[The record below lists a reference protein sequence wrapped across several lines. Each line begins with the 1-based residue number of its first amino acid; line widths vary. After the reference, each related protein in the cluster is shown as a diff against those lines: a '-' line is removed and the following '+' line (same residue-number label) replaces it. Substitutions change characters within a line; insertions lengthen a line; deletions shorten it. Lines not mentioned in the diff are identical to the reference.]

1 MDSSLLHP
9 FTCIISGP
17 TQAGKSEL
25 VLKIIE
31 RSQSLISPPPKKIT
45 YCYGEFQQIF
55 TKYPYVI
62 FNAGLPDFESIA
74 SDGASLLIIDD
85 LLSEV
90 NSSVSNIFTRGS
102 HHRNISVIFLSQNLF
117 HKSKDFRTM
126 SLNTHYLI
134 LFKNVRDVTQVSSL
148 ARQMYP
154 GKTKLLIEAFQDAT
168 VKPFGY
174 LLIDMKP
181 QTDDRMR
188 LRTNIFENER
198 QIAYVSK

>member
-1 MDSSLLHP
+1 MESTLQHP

-17 TQAGKSEL
+17 TQSGKSEF
-25 VLKIIE
+25 VLRLIE
-31 RSQSLISPPPKKIT
+31 QSHALISPPPERIT
-45 YCYGEFQQIF
+45 FCYGEYQQIF

-62 FNAGLPDFESIA
+62 FNSGLPDFESL
-74 SDGASLLIIDD
+74 GGVEPSLLIIDD
-85 LLSEV
+85 LLSEI
-90 NSSVSNIFTRGS
+90 NSAVSNMFTRGS

-126 SLNTHYLI
+126 SLNTHYLV
-134 LFKNVRDVTQVSSL
+134 LFKSVRDVTQVSTL

-154 GKTKLLIEAFQDAT
+154 GKSKLLIEAYQDAT
-168 VKPFGY
+168 TNPFGY

-181 QTDDRMR
+181 QTNDKMR
-188 LRTNIFENER
+188 LRTNIFINER